1 MAIQLLAAPLSF
13 VGRIAVGGAVR
24 RAVGGGINRGA
35 VAQAAAGAMSI
46 NVTSN
51 LPAFAKAVD
60 AFGKNQM
67 PFAMS
72 QALNDAAFE
81 TRRNTIERVWPSDVD
96 AKNRSFMKAAM
107 MPIRGDNRATKR
119 KLRAIVQNHPT
130 GAMHKDYLQRL
141 AVGGLKH
148 ANGRSIAIP
157 AQDRP
162 PVRGRAGYNRNSPRT
177 VLDRPKAFR
186 QTVGGQQMI
195 LERRIKKRYPLKRLY
210 LLEQRSLN
218 VPKQFGFY
226 EDSQRLARKAFN
238 RNFKKRFAAAK
249 RSAKRA
255 R

>member
-13 VGRIAVGGAVR
+13 FGRMVVGKAISGALRSGVD
-24 RAVGGGINRGA
+24 RGA
-35 VAQAAAGAMSI
+35 VAQAAAGSMSV

-96 AKNRSFMKAAM
+96 AKNKSFMKAAM
-107 MPIRGDNRATKR
+107 MPIRGNNRATKK
-119 KLRAIVQNHPT
+119 KLRSIVQNHPT

-157 AQDRP
+157 AADRP
-162 PVRGRAGYNRNSPRT
+162 PVRGRAGYNRNAPRT
-177 VLDRPKAFR
+177 VLDRPKAFK

-195 LERRIKKRYPLKRLY
+195 LERRTKKRYPLKRLY

-218 VPKQFGFY
+218 VPKQFSFY
-226 EDSQRLARKAFN
+226 EDSQRFAKGAFN
-238 RNFKKRFAAAK
+238 RNFGRRFAAAK

>member
-51 LPAFAKAVD
+51 LPAFAKAID

-107 MPIRGDNRATKR
+107 MPIRGNNRATKK

-141 AVGGLKH
+141 AVGGLKR

-162 PVRGRAGYNRNSPRT
+162 PVRGRAGYNRNAPRT
-177 VLDRPKAFR
+177 VLDRPKAFK

-195 LERRIKKRYPLKRLY
+195 LERRTKKPYPLKRLY

-218 VPKQFGFY
+218 VPKQFSFY
-226 EDSQRLARKAFN
+226 EDSQRFAGKAFN
-238 RNFKKRFAAAK
+238 RNFGKRFAAAK